1 MAKEIAN
8 FSPTEQDSY
17 QNSLKYYRDMNN
29 VVNTAREEAR
39 KEGIRSLLLRQLSR
53 QLGEIPET
61 ARSQIRE
68 LSLEA
73 LETLGEALFE
83 FSNLDE
89 LMAWLN
95 DR

>member
-1 MAKEIAN
+1 
-8 FSPTEQDSY
+8 
-17 QNSLKYYRDMNN
+17 MNN

-53 QLGEIPET
+53 QLGEIPEN
-61 ARSQIRE
+61 ARSQISE

-73 LETLGEALFE
+73 LEALGEALFE

-95 DR
+95 EKLPES